1 MKKILFLPLLFC
13 LILGFT
19 TDKHTAPEGEGIRL
33 KGTWIMVSEK
43 HGDDPASKPEKGTTK
58 KKYLTGTHFSWV
70 EYDSKGEVTSLGGGS
85 YTLEGDNKYVEVIE
99 YFYPKG
105 SELLGISIPF
115 TCKLEGKTWT
125 HTGIIQHRE
134 IDGETGEYEVV
145 ESEKLEEVW
154 ERID

>member
-1 MKKILFLPLLFC
+1 MKKILFLPFILC

-19 TDKHTAPEGEGIRL
+19 NKTGEAPNGIKL
-33 KGTWIMVSEK
+33 KGTWVMVSEK
-43 HGDDPASKPEKGTTK
+43 HGDEPAEKSKKGMGIVK
-58 KKYLTGTHFSWV
+58 KKFLTGTHFSWV
-70 EYDSKGEVTSLGGGS
+70 EYNEAGEMMSLGGGS
-85 YTLEGDNKYVEVIE
+85 YTLEEDNKYVEVIE

-105 SELLGISIPF
+105 SGLLGVSIPF
-115 TCKLEGKTWT
+115 KCKLEGKKWT

-145 ESEKLEEVW
+145 NSERLEEVW